1 MVVTP
6 PIAADLVPLAKSSL
20 CVSPGSLMWTWRST
34 APGRISASPW
44 SIDSSARRVFR
55 TAAILPSSS
64 IPTLSGSRRPRYQTR
79 PLMTRTRRLHLPAHD
94 GPTRLH
100 FGEDLRLERV
110 DAGCGFEPRV
120 REEAGLHARLREEV
134 GRVEVLL
141 DRDLREQNAPVR
153 TLRDAQPVDT
163 NRHMGGQ
170 LLRFLDFD
178 QTGRREDADLD
189 RHGVQFLGPHRREPR
204 VAVEHSRLATGAR
217 TFTLSAAFSARPPP
231 RKALSDLTSH
241 QRNRM
246 RARIP
251 VVEIMTPNPVTIS
264 GEATGAEAAK
274 VMRDK
279 DIGSLVVL
287 DRGNATGIVTER
299 DLVKKVAA
307 SDLQPSRVRVKDIM
321 TSPLVAV
328 HPHEEV
334 VEAAKLM
341 SERKIRRLPVV
352 DDGKLVGMI
361 TENDIIRIWPTLI
374 EVTREYARA
383 GLEEQFA
390 KGIEGHCEVCGVYST
405 NLMWDR
411 NLLACPECRGG

>member
-1 MVVTP
+1 
-6 PIAADLVPLAKSSL
+6 
-20 CVSPGSLMWTWRST
+20 
-34 APGRISASPW
+34 
-44 SIDSSARRVFR
+44 
-55 TAAILPSSS
+55 
-64 IPTLSGSRRPRYQTR
+64 
-79 PLMTRTRRLHLPAHD
+79 
-94 GPTRLH
+94 
-100 FGEDLRLERV
+100 
-110 DAGCGFEPRV
+110 
-120 REEAGLHARLREEV
+120 
-134 GRVEVLL
+134 
-141 DRDLREQNAPVR
+141 
-153 TLRDAQPVDT
+153 
-163 NRHMGGQ
+163 
-170 LLRFLDFD
+170 
-178 QTGRREDADLD
+178 
-189 RHGVQFLGPHRREPR
+189 
-204 VAVEHSRLATGAR
+204 
-217 TFTLSAAFSARPPP
+217 
-231 RKALSDLTSH
+231 
-241 QRNRM
+241 M

-279 DIGSLVVL
+279 DIGSLVVV

-341 SERKIRRLPVV
+341 SQRKIRRLPVV